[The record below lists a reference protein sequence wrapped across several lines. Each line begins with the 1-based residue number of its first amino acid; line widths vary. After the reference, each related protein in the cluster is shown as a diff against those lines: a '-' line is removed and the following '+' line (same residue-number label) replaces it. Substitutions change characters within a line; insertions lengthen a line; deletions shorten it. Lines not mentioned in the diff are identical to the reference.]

1 MSLSKAIGI
10 INGINEF
17 GNLFQL
23 VRSAVSYMRSQLSG
37 SEEKQLKE
45 DDVLQEKNLEEND
58 VLQLQSDLRCLRDTL
73 PAMYNLIDRAEW
85 KSHVP
90 GVEQLLPN
98 LKDAVYDAE
107 DLLDE
112 FRWHEIKVEIEGNA
126 TQPSPFIDFFHSV
139 TQGSFNKVVDIQK
152 RLSNLSSQLEKM
164 GLHEETPQ
172 FDKLLR
178 PVTTSFRTEPKI
190 FGREKELREVIRLLG
205 VPNYSSRSSSKWKIT
220 SHAA

>member
-1 MSLSKAIGI
+1 MSLSKAIGVI
-10 INGINEF
+10 SCINEF

-45 DDVLQEKNLEEND
+45 DDVLQEKNLEEDD

-112 FRWHEIKVEIEGNA
+112 FRWYELKVEVEGNA
-126 TQPSPFIDFFHSV
+126 TQPSPFIGFFHSI
-139 TQGSFNKVVDIQK
+139 TQGSFNKAADI
-152 RLSNLSSQLEKM
+152 
-164 GLHEETPQ
+164 
-172 FDKLLR
+172 
-178 PVTTSFRTEPKI
+178 
-190 FGREKELREVIRLLG
+190 
-205 VPNYSSRSSSKWKIT
+205 SKG
-220 SHAA
+220 